1 MFTPPY
7 SLFSSKQIQ
16 PIYRE
21 QERSIDHF
29 SARAMTV
36 AFDKKNSKLPSLD
49 LYQGD
54 AIRPMYKKMGVG
66 YFLFK
71 RLP

>member
-1 MFTPPY
+1 
-7 SLFSSKQIQ
+7 
-16 PIYRE
+16 
-21 QERSIDHF
+21 
-29 SARAMTV
+29 MTV